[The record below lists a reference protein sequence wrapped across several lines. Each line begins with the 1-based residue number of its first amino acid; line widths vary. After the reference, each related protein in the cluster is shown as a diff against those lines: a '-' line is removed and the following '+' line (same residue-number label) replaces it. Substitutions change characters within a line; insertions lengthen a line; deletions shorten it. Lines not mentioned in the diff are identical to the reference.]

1 MRERRRDEHSEES
14 QAFKQKVLI
23 PAVDVLRLM
32 GTIFI
37 ETFRNIDSA
46 SIITLDPDTREIT
59 VTKDLDSQ

>member
-14 QAFKQKVLI
+14 QTFKQKVLT
-23 PAVDVLRLM
+23 PAADLLRLM

-37 ETFRNIDSA
+37 ESFRDIDSA